1 MLSILFTLDYE
12 IHGSGRGDPLKLM
25 VEPTARLLD
34 ELERYGLKLTIMADV
49 AEILRFK
56 EYAEQSSHDRFH
68 YGEIAG
74 QLQDAVRRGHDV
86 QLHLHTSYFNARLV
100 GDQWRQDW
108 SEYTF
113 ADLPL
118 EKATR
123 YVRLGKEYLEGLLR
137 PVKADYACVAFRAA
151 NWAMQPSKGAIGALV
166 ANGLKIDTSVFRFGK
181 REGRVRIDYTP
192 APMGPV
198 PWRADA
204 LEICRPHPEGPIWEM
219 PIYSEARTLAG
230 FLAPG
235 RIWRVLGNRFGGTE
249 SDPPAGFVSPSKGA
263 MSLLPKTYAW
273 KADFNQCTSGQLI
286 KVLERAERW
295 CVGKEWGAFV
305 LIGHSKLYDR
315 MNQRVLRGFLRF
327 CAGEAKRFQA
337 GTAAESLPM
346 LEQLES
352 KARGGAGKAGPAY
365 VLVTPARNEERTI
378 GETLASV
385 VNQTVLPREWII
397 VSDGST
403 DGTDRL
409 VADYAR
415 TYPFIRLL
423 RLEDRPGRSFASVV
437 FATEAGFKALRFQ
450 EYQYLGLLDAD
461 VRFAP
466 NYFEALMRRMAASPE
481 LGLVGGLALDV
492 VDGRPLWHKQNRSE
506 VAGAV
511 QFYRRACWESLGALF
526 PIRQGGWDAVTCLQ
540 ARANGYATQTFDDI
554 IVEHLKRRNSADGGA
569 LAGSWTFGCRDYA
582 LGHHPVFEI
591 AKCAERLI
599 EPPLLVGGLVRLIA
613 FFWCCLALRK
623 SLVPESIV
631 AQVRREQM
639 HRLCLS
645 LLRPLGLVRSVKRVA
660 TSMEQIESDR
670 MAHVRQP

>member
-1 MLSILFTLDYE
+1 
-12 IHGSGRGDPLKLM
+12 
-25 VEPTARLLD
+25 
-34 ELERYGLKLTIMADV
+34 
-49 AEILRFK
+49 
-56 EYAEQSSHDRFH
+56 
-68 YGEIAG
+68 
-74 QLQDAVRRGHDV
+74 
-86 QLHLHTSYFNARLV
+86 
-100 GDQWRQDW
+100 
-108 SEYTF
+108 
-113 ADLPL
+113 
-118 EKATR
+118 
-123 YVRLGKEYLEGLLR
+123 
-137 PVKADYACVAFRAA
+137 
-151 NWAMQPSKGAIGALV
+151 
-166 ANGLKIDTSVFRFGK
+166 
-181 REGRVRIDYTP
+181 
-192 APMGPV
+192 
-198 PWRADA
+198 
-204 LEICRPHPEGPIWEM
+204 
-219 PIYSEARTLAG
+219 
-230 FLAPG
+230 
-235 RIWRVLGNRFGGTE
+235 
-249 SDPPAGFVSPSKGA
+249 
-263 MSLLPKTYAW
+263 
-273 KADFNQCTSGQLI
+273 
-286 KVLERAERW
+286 
-295 CVGKEWGAFV
+295 
-305 LIGHSKLYDR
+305 
-315 MNQRVLRGFLRF
+315 
-327 CAGEAKRFQA
+327 
-337 GTAAESLPM
+337 
-346 LEQLES
+346 
-352 KARGGAGKAGPAY
+352 
-365 VLVTPARNEERTI
+365 LVTPARNEERTI

-423 RLEDRPGRSFASVV
+423 RLEDRPGRSFASAV
-437 FATEAGFKALRFQ
+437 FATEAGAKALRFQ

-466 NYFEALMRRMAASPE
+466 NYFEALMRRLAASPE
-481 LGLVGGLALDV
+481 LGLVGGLALDM
-492 VDGRPLWHKQNRSE
+492 VDGRPLWQQQNRSE